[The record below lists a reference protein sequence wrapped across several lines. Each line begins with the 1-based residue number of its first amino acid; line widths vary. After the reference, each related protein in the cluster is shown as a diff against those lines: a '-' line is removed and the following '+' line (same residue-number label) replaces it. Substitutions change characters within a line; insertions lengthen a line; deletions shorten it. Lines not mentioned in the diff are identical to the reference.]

1 MASGPNTSWQIDGE
15 TMETVTEFIFL
26 GSKVN
31 ADGDW
36 SHEIKRCLLLERK
49 AMKNLDSRLKSRDI
63 IFLLSQS
70 YGFYSSHVW
79 MWELDRKEGWA
90 PKDWLFWT
98 VVLENIFESPLD
110 SKKIKPVNP
119 KGNQPWIFHW
129 KDWCWSWNSS
139 TSPPDVKN
147 WLIWKDSD
155 AGKDCHFLLQ
165 EIFLTQ
171 GLNPH
176 ILHLLHCRQIIYH
189 WATGNLP
196 IKSFNICFIDL
207 GFPILGAYIL
217 ISYTP
222 FIFLYWSLYH

>member
-119 KGNQPWIFHW
+119 KGNQPWIFTGMTDVDIEAPILWESPDVKSWLIGIDPDAW
-129 KDWCWSWNSS
+129 KDWRQEKETTEDEMVGWHH
-139 TSPPDVKN
+139 
-147 WLIWKDSD
+147 WLN
-155 AGKDCHFLLQ
+155 GHEF
-165 EIFLTQ
+165 
-171 GLNPH
+171 
-176 ILHLLHCRQIIYH
+176 
-189 WATGNLP
+189 
-196 IKSFNICFIDL
+196 
-207 GFPILGAYIL
+207 
-217 ISYTP
+217 
-222 FIFLYWSLYH
+222 